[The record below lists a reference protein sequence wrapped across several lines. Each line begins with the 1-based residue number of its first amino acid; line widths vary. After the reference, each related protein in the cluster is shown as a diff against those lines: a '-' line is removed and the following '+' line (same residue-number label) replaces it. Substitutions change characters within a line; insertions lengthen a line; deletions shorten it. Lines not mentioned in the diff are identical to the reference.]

1 MYDSGTRKFIRVWQ
15 DELYEKFGV
24 HFELVDRHTVERSP
38 TGNPFIDMDKI
49 ICRLDH
55 LSRNEQIQ
63 DKINPTD
70 WDLIIVDEAHK
81 MSASYFGNKLKLTKR
96 FQLGKFLSTKTRNF
110 LLMTATPHKGK
121 SDDFQAFLSLIDGD
135 RFEGKYKENVHMVD
149 TSDIMRRLI
158 KEDLLKFDGK
168 IIP

>member
-1 MYDSGTRKFIRVWQ
+1 
-15 DELYEKFGV
+15 
-24 HFELVDRHTVERSP
+24 
-38 TGNPFIDMDKI
+38 MDKI

-96 FQLGKFLSTKTRNF
+96 FQLENS
-110 LLMTATPHKGK
+110 
-121 SDDFQAFLSLIDGD
+121 
-135 RFEGKYKENVHMVD
+135 KY
-149 TSDIMRRLI
+149 
-158 KEDLLKFDGK
+158 
-168 IIP
+168 